1 MSTMLLLIHLLSNI
15 VVNYFRSIHP
25 LLGSPFHKRV
35 VVQINGVVSGENQT
49 KLWSMRSST
58 HLNCLWHGKQLFAS
72 FVPNSTRW
80 LFFCLYLLCVLLL
93 LVFVAKDL
101 QQLLFGRD
109 SVLELAK
116 VHDGKASA
124 RLPSKQC

>member
-1 MSTMLLLIHLLSNI
+1 
-15 VVNYFRSIHP
+15 
-25 LLGSPFHKRV
+25 
-35 VVQINGVVSGENQT
+35 
-49 KLWSMRSST
+49 MRSST

-101 QQLLFGRD
+101 QQLFFGRD
-109 SVLELAK
+109 SILELAK
-116 VHDGKASA
+116 VHAGKAST
-124 RLPSKQC
+124 RLPSKQCFIGEVSHSSVNLVMFSHFEMYLEQEKVVRMDFAERLNPY